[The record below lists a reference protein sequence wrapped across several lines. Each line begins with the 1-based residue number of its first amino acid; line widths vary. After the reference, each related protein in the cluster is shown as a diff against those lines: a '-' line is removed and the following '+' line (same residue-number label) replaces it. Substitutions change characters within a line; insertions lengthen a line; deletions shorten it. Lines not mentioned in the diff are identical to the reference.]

1 MILATGPTGSG
12 KTSTIYSALSQLDS
26 SKLNIMTIED
36 PVEYGLNGATQIPVN
51 PRAGTTFESGL
62 SSILR
67 QDPDVIFVGEMR
79 DAEAAQIALR
89 AALTGHLVFSSLHT
103 RDAIGTIIRLEEMGM
118 DRHLLAS
125 SLLVVIAQRLLR
137 VLCPKCREAS
147 VSKGD
152 ELAEIGLDFPAGET
166 IYAPKGCADCDNTGY
181 IGRTGIFEMI
191 VFDDE
196 MREAVNSGQPEAAL
210 SALARS
216 RGFTSFRENG
226 AQKVLAGIT
235 SIEEVLQAS

>member
-1 MILATGPTGSG
+1 MSR
-12 KTSTIYSALSQLDS
+12 LDAGR
-26 SKLNIMTIED
+26 LNIMTIED

-51 PRAGTTFESGL
+51 PKAGTTYESGL
-62 SSILR
+62 RSILR

-103 RDAIGTIIRLEEMGM
+103 RDAIGTIIRLEEMGV

-137 VLCPKCREAS
+137 VLCPKCREACLTTANDLS
-147 VSKGD
+147 
-152 ELAEIGLDFPAGET
+152 EIGIELPEGHT
-166 IYAPKGCADCDNTGY
+166 IYRPKGCDDCDNTGY

-191 VFDDE
+191 VFGDE
-196 MREAVNSGQPEAAL
+196 MRQAVNAGQREAAL
-210 SALARS
+210 SQLARTH
-216 RGFTSFRENG
+216 GYTSFREDG
-226 AQKVLAGIT
+226 AQKVLRGIT